1 MRFPDYDRS
10 SLSITA
16 SVMNYF
22 GVKMGYPCLPELD
35 GALKD
40 AAPRVVILMV
50 LDGMG
55 ENLLRRR
62 LPENS
67 FFRTHDVC
75 PLSAVFPSTTTAA
88 TTSIWSGLSP
98 LEHGWL
104 GWSLY
109 FKECGRQIDTF
120 LNRDSHTGEAYP
132 GPSPAETLMPVPS
145 GFVRL
150 NGKVETHA
158 VFPFPSYS
166 TNGADFVHTYDGRDF
181 ADCARVVREVSAEPG
196 RKLVCVY
203 FSEPDH
209 TMHETG
215 VASER
220 TQQNFD
226 SLNAQAEAL
235 AKALPRDALMLITA
249 DHGLVDATE
258 CIDLAQIPQL
268 NECLLMPPSIE
279 ARAGSLFVKPGRK
292 LQFEREFKAVCGDE
306 FVLIPHEEVFSSH
319 LLGRGTPHP
328 KCEDFVG
335 DYLACAVGKS
345 YLRYT
350 TLATKPFTLIGQ
362 HAGLTDDEM
371 LVPLILARGEA

>member
-1 MRFPDYDRS
+1 MTAAL
-10 SLSITA
+10 LSITA

-132 GPSPAETLMPVPS
+132 GPSPAETLMPGS
-145 GFVRL
+145 VRL
-150 NGKVETHA
+150 
-158 VFPFPSYS
+158 
-166 TNGADFVHTYDGRDF
+166 
-181 ADCARVVREVSAEPG
+181 CAPE
-196 RKLVCVY
+196 RKGGNAR
-203 FSEPDH
+203 
-209 TMHETG
+209 G
-215 VASER
+215 V
-220 TQQNFD
+220 
-226 SLNAQAEAL
+226 
-235 AKALPRDALMLITA
+235 P
-249 DHGLVDATE
+249 
-258 CIDLAQIPQL
+258 IPQL
-268 NECLLMPPSIE
+268 FHKRSRLRAHLRRPRFRRLRAGRPRGERRAWKE
-279 ARAGSLFVKPGRK
+279 ARVRIFLRAR
-292 LQFEREFKAVCGDE
+292 
-306 FVLIPHEEVFSSH
+306 
-319 LLGRGTPHP
+319 
-328 KCEDFVG
+328 
-335 DYLACAVGKS
+335 S
-345 YLRYT
+345 Y
-350 TLATKPFTLIGQ
+350 
-362 HAGLTDDEM
+362 HA
-371 LVPLILARGEA
+371 